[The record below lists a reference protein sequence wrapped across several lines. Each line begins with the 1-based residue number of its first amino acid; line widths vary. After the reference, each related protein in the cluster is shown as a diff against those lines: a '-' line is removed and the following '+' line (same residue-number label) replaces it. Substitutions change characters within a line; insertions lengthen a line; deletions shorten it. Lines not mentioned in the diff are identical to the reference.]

1 MVCAIGLKYL
11 PLVEQGVDEVRVVVE
26 VVSQTGVGDLKNHL
40 QYLFY
45 DALVHGVVYV
55 GAR

>member
-1 MVCAIGLKYL
+1 MRAVRLKDL

-26 VVSQTGVGDLKNHL
+26 VVSQTGVGDLKHHL
-40 QYLFY
+40 EYLFN
-45 DALVHGVVYV
+45 DALVHGVVHV